1 MSSRGTNGD
10 ITRRYIEKR
19 YKKQGKTYED
29 IKTILNDCSHLRER
43 IHIPSTFATKTKPKA
58 LFILGPAGSGKS
70 YVINQLLPNPLPRS
84 MYLYNPDQYT
94 ETLME
99 LFQLP
104 KKDDVAANADLEAS
118 IREAFP
124 SMDIDDE
131 QMKDIKDQWAAG
143 MIRWFL
149 GQGKTCSFQDF
160 NAIVKAKAS
169 IVIDR
174 PGDSLTPKTRNPNKT
189 VFDKNNSVYQQ
200 MQHLYKNG
208 YQIYIVLVTASEETC
223 VKRNN
228 ARMRSLPEGV
238 VRGICDRFNDLI
250 PAYQDI
256 ARQNKWPLML
266 YDNNEGVSPSKRITL
281 APGTPP
287 LAEWLSNSA

>member
-1 MSSRGTNGD
+1 MSSVRTHGD
-10 ITRRYIEKR
+10 ITRRYIKRR
-19 YKKQGKTYED
+19 YKELGKTYED
-29 IKTILNDCSHLRER
+29 IKTILNDCSQLRER
-43 IHIPSTFATKTKPKA
+43 IPIHLSSNTHSTNPKA

-70 YVINQLLPNPLPRS
+70 YVIDKLLPNPLPRS

-104 KKDDVAANADLEAS
+104 KKDNVAANADLEAS

-124 SMDIDDE
+124 SMDIDDD
-131 QMKDIKDQWAAG
+131 MKDIKDEWAAG

-174 PGDSLTPKTRNPNKT
+174 PGDSLTPKTRNPDKT

-200 MQHLYKNG
+200 MQHLHKNG

-228 ARMRSLPEGV
+228 ARTRNLPEGV
-238 VRGICDRFNDLI
+238 VRGICDRFNRLI
-250 PAYQDI
+250 PTYQSI
-256 ARQNKWPLML
+256 AETNQWPLMV
-266 YDNNEGVSPSKRITL
+266 YDNNEGMSPSKRITL

-287 LAEWLSNSA
+287 LTEWLSNSA